1 MSIYNF
7 GGNTVQSMTHTLSLE
22 IYRRLKPPKENDF
35 LHKVEVLVSFLG
47 EKNQYPSPKYSL
59 VCYLWLLLKFAT
71 RKNHMNSSYIFGG

>member
-7 GGNTVQSMTHTLSLE
+7 GGNTIQSMTHTLSLE

-47 EKNQYPSPKYSL
+47 EKKSVPFTKIQFSL
-59 VCYLWLLLKFAT
+59 LSLAFIEVCYK
-71 RKNHMNSSYIFGG
+71 K